1 MNMLTQLPRSER
13 TTTRLVTKLRT
24 MSHAVHPLL
33 LEPSYW
39 HKRLSQLA
47 SGPTSMMSSPRKD
60 LSSGG
65 RRVEEFR
72 LRAHDGQML
81 WGLISYPTL
90 FPGTRPCRIRAAG
103 PTDPLELDPESP
115 EQGLIE
121 ILYQAPAGRRLEDR
135 VLDLFR
141 IREQAKREPNVRNS
155 ATSMQSL
162 QAAHPADEVLIATQ
176 VMNFLP

>member
-1 MNMLTQLPRSER
+1 
-13 TTTRLVTKLRT
+13 

-39 HKRLSQLA
+39 QKRLSHLA

-60 LSSGG
+60 LSCGG

-72 LRAHDGQML
+72 LRAHDGQIL
-81 WGLISYPTL
+81 WGLISYPTY

-103 PTDPLELDPESP
+103 PADPLELDPQAHEL
-115 EQGLIE
+115 GTVE

-135 VLDLFR
+135 VLDLLR
-141 IREQAKREPNVRNS
+141 VRELAKKEPNVRAD
-155 ATSMQSL
+155 ATSIRSCL
-162 QAAHPADEVLIATQ
+162 AKHPVDEVLIASQ
-176 VMNFLP
+176 LLDFLP